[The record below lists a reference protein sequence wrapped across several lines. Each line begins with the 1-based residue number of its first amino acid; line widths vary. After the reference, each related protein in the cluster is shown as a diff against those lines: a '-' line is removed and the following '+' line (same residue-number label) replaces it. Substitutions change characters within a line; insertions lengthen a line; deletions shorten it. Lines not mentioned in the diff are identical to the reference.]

1 MIVGSKGGVN
11 SDLSLYF
18 NGMGFRFVGLHEDSL
33 LTLTILLDMYGNI
46 TGIATSW

>member
-1 MIVGSKGGVN
+1 MIVGSKVGIK
-11 SDLSLYF
+11 SDLWLHFS
-18 NGMGFRFVGLHEDSL
+18 GMGFRFVGLHEDSL